1 MSEQDYTF
9 RARPDLWLIR
19 LIGVIVP
26 RRLRAHW
33 RQEWEAELH
42 RREALLAEWDRLNWR
57 NKLNLLWR
65 STSAFCD
72 AVWMQT
78 HRWRTR

>member
-42 RREALLAEWDRLNWR
+42 RREALLAEWDRLNSISCGEALAR
-57 NKLNLLWR
+57 FVMPSGCKLIGG
-65 STSAFCD
+65 
-72 AVWMQT
+72 
-78 HRWRTR
+78 RTR